1 MRLERSLALFVHS
14 TSARIPY
21 HSSIRIKLTTLFF
34 RERSPDLPKG
44 MFNWFG
50 TFSKIPDSYVLNHHS
65 LDGYLLLRY
74 LKISVA
80 MCFVGCLITWPIL
93 FPVNATGGGG
103 QVQLNVIS
111 FSNIQNTKNRYYAH
125 TFVGWIFFSKQTHPG
140 IILVL
145 LTKLQAS
152 YSTWSCARASTSSIF
167 VKHIFCRRCMQTAC
181 HRERSCSHLFPK
193 TISMKA
199 SYVVCLVSR

>member
-1 MRLERSLALFVHS
+1 MRLERSLALFVPS

-21 HSSIRIKLTTLFF
+21 QSSNRIELITIVF

-44 MFNWFG
+44 LFNWFG

-80 MCFVGCLITWPIL
+80 ICFVGCLMTWPIL
-93 FPVNATGGGG
+93 FAVNATGGGG

-111 FSNIQNTKNRYYAH
+111 FSNITNTKNRYYAH
-125 TFVGWIFFSKQTHPG
+125 TFVGWIFFSKQTNPA
-140 IILVL
+140 LYFLL

-152 YSTWSCARASTSSIF
+152 YSTWSCARAFTSSIS
-167 VKHIFCRRCMQTAC
+167 VKHIFCHRYMQTAC
-181 HRERSCSHLFPK
+181 HRERSSSHLFPK
-193 TISMKA
+193 ITSMKA
-199 SYVVCLVSR
+199 SYVACLVSR